1 MYEPFCVT
9 RAICRHEPIE
19 CVIIVVVKSD
29 VRQKVGPG
37 LVGALMIASA
47 LLTACGARDIGWYS
61 VDSSSSSG
69 AGGDGSGGM
78 TANVGGNAA
87 GGMTAN
93 VGGNAAG
100 GMTVNVGGSGA
111 GGMTVNVGGSGAGGM
126 ATSVGGNG
134 AGGGG
139 PLENCT
145 NGLDDDMDGDI
156 DCEDQDC
163 DAGFSCADPAPPG
176 WTGPVAL
183 WEGNGNL
190 PPPPCVLSGGF
201 DSIAASG
208 SDGLSAAPA
217 SCPSC
222 SCGAPQGVACQ
233 IGTAGFYSNSTCAGG
248 GGQLSIPEGVC
259 QAFVTS
265 TIDPAGVTW
274 NAAPPGGGACLPNTM
289 GTISVPSVQ
298 WAERA
303 RSCGGLAEIGGGC
316 GGGLC
321 VPRPQSP
328 FAEPVCI
335 YRAGDQSCPFAYPDK
350 ALYFQSVDD
359 TRSCTSCGCATPAGT
374 SCGGTLQLYT
384 DNNCSIDEVTLSA
397 VGQCAA
403 LPPDPTPPPPPYLSL
418 RSMKYTGGSKN
429 GGSCASQAS
438 TPTGT
443 VNEIFPVT
451 FCCAP

>member
-1 MYEPFCVT
+1 ML
-9 RAICRHEPIE
+9 
-19 CVIIVVVKSD
+19 VVKMNGSQN
-29 VRQKVGPG
+29 RRPG
-37 LVGALMIASA
+37 LAGAILLASA
-47 LLTACGARDIGWYS
+47 TLMACGARDIGWYG
-61 VDSSSSSG
+61 VDTSKAS
-69 AGGDGSGGM
+69 
-78 TANVGGNAA
+78 
-87 GGMTAN
+87 
-93 VGGNAAG
+93 
-100 GMTVNVGGSGA
+100 NVGGSGA
-111 GGMTVNVGGSGAGGM
+111 GGNGSGGIAVNVGGSGVGGNGSGGI
-126 ATSVGGNG
+126 AVNVGGNGSGGIAVNVGGSGVGGSGTGGIAVNVGGNG

-156 DCEDQDC
+156 DCEDTDC
-163 DAGFSCADPAPPG
+163 DAGFSCTDPVPPG

-190 PPPPCVLSGGF
+190 PPPPCGLSGGF

-208 SDGLSAAPA
+208 SDGLSASPA

-233 IGTAGFYSNSTCAGG
+233 IGTASFYSNAMCVGG

-265 TIDPAGVTW
+265 TIDPAGVMW
-274 NAAPPGGGACLPNTM
+274 NAAPPGGGACFPITT
-289 GTISVPSVQ
+289 GTVSVPSVV

-303 RSCGGLAEIGGGC
+303 RSCGGLTDIGDGC

-321 VPRPQSP
+321 VPRPQIP
-328 FAEPVCI
+328 FAEPVCV
-335 YRAGDQSCPFAYPDK
+335 YRAGDQSCPAAYPDK
-350 ALYFQSVDD
+350 ALYFQSADD
-359 TRSCTSCGCATPAGT
+359 TRSCTSCGCGTPTGT

-384 DNNCSIDEVTLSA
+384 DNNCNVDEVTLST

-403 LPPDPTPPPPPYLSL
+403 LPPDPTPPPPPYFSL
-418 RSMKYTGGSKN
+418 RSMKYTGGSNN

-438 TPTGT
+438 NRTGT
-443 VNEIFPVT
+443 VNAISPVT